1 MAKGKITCS
10 FQLNEKDFLNFNYA
24 VNRRPL
30 RFMLLYG
37 FILMALVIGF
47 EAVKEKIN
55 VIPIMI
61 GLFIIILSFGVTL
74 FNMVRKSREGW
85 AVNTAFHDP
94 MMFAFDDKGFSCT
107 TPKHSARV
115 TWQKVTKVVWGK
127 KIIVIMTG
135 GTQAYLIPTRIENIN
150 EVKKVIWEYVSHKK

>member
-74 FNMVRKSREGW
+74 FNMVRKSRRLGG
-85 AVNTAFHDP
+85 
-94 MMFAFDDKGFSCT
+94 KYGFS
-107 TPKHSARV
+107 
-115 TWQKVTKVVWGK
+115 
-127 KIIVIMTG
+127 
-135 GTQAYLIPTRIENIN
+135 
-150 EVKKVIWEYVSHKK
+150 